1 MNTPYGVG
9 SISSIYHFT
18 AARPKTVAVI
28 VAAALILFAAPPK
41 PASVTVPLVTVVNMN
56 ALKPP
61 VSVVSARTKGR
72 AVIASVIDI
81 KLRQRRLRNRENEK
95 IVSRLY

>member
-61 VSVVSARTKGR
+61 TPFSAR
-72 AVIASVIDI
+72 VIDV